1 MLPEKD
7 KIKEN
12 SGKMVAWD
20 IPHTS
25 IQCSNSN
32 SASCGPIGRDEPR
45 PVTLLSPL
53 CVSTLGLST
62 KAQGKDLKAALPKEK
77 VHFSSPGLQG
87 LPDPKN
93 LQRRWTF
100 GLTHLYLWDSEN
112 TKRSQSK
119 DALSSLTERVEM
131 DSLLYVQQAIVQR
144 WMLPPFTLWSTAM
157 EAVLISRHRKMASH

>member
-1 MLPEKD
+1 
-7 KIKEN
+7 
-12 SGKMVAWD
+12 MVAWD

-32 SASCGPIGRDEPR
+32 SASSCGPIVRDEPR

-77 VHFSSPGLQG
+77 VHLSSPGLQG

-93 LQRRWTF
+93 LQRRRTF
-100 GLTHLYLWDSEN
+100 GFTQLYLWDSEN

-119 DALSSLTERVEM
+119 DALFSLTERGEM
-131 DSLLYVQQAIVQR
+131 DSLLYVQRAIVQR
-144 WMLPPFTLWSTAM
+144 RMLPPFTLWSISM